1 MVAAKVICI
10 YINRPWERVAAFL
23 ADPLTMNHWASGLGR
38 SLRHDHGRWRAK
50 GPAGSVFIR
59 FSPPNAFGVADHWVD
74 MADGVE
80 VYVPLRVMAHGQG
93 CDVQLTLQR
102 PSGMSDE
109 QYATDVDWVGRDLAM
124 LKALLETSAGAAE
137 KKLSQ

>member
-74 MADGVE
+74 MADGESCAELQECEVGHGPLACCFVE
-80 VYVPLRVMAHGQG
+80 QQCIHI
-93 CDVQLTLQR
+93 QLDR
-102 PSGMSDE
+102 EHSDHH
-109 QYATDVDWVGRDLAM
+109 QN
-124 LKALLETSAGAAE
+124 
-137 KKLSQ
+137 